1 MTQRRLAII
10 IFVVLILVA
19 MLACQSSTAFMT
31 DDEIMN
37 HVVQSTPWP

>member
-1 MTQRRLAII
+1 MTQRHLTII

-19 MLACQSSTAFMT
+19 MLACQSSTALMT

-37 HVVQSTPWP
+37 HVVQATPWP